1 MNLEVDYLATTDLT
15 PYANNP
21 RTHSDQQIDQL
32 AASIEEFGFNN
43 PILADEHNVVL
54 AGHGRL
60 KAAQKLNLK
69 LVPVINISG
78 LTEEQRIAYVI
89 TDNKLGLNSGWD
101 DEMLK
106 LEIERLNEL
115 DFDLGLM
122 GWAQLPEFNE
132 EIDYSILDDDNSAID
147 QMAAD
152 VKKSILIDFEP
163 EKYEEAFAL
172 VKKARQEGINIGK
185 VLTESLHV
193 ELFVKV

>member
-1 MNLEVDYLATTDLT
+1 
-15 PYANNP
+15 
-21 RTHSDQQIDQL
+21 
-32 AASIEEFGFNN
+32 
-43 PILADEHNVVL
+43 
-54 AGHGRL
+54 
-60 KAAQKLNLK
+60 
-69 LVPVINISG
+69 
-78 LTEEQRIAYVI
+78 
-89 TDNKLGLNSGWD
+89 GWD